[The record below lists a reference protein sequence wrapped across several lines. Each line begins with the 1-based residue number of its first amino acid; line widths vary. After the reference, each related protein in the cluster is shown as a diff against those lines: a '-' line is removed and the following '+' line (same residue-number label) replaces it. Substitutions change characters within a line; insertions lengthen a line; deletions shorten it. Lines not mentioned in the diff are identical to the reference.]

1 MAEEIAH
8 YKTVEGDILNLSIVL
23 NRKYESLG
31 RKWSYRKLMPQ
42 KDLEKFIKANEIV
55 YRYDLGEGSE
65 IMIMLL
71 MKRYNCIVCRALFE
85 KTA

>member
-42 KDLEKFIKANEIV
+42 KDLEKFIKANETV
-55 YRYDLGEGSE
+55 HRYDLAEEFGIPDDVVDEAILMYRIEG
-65 IMIMLL
+65 
-71 MKRYNCIVCRALFE
+71 CI
-85 KTA
+85 